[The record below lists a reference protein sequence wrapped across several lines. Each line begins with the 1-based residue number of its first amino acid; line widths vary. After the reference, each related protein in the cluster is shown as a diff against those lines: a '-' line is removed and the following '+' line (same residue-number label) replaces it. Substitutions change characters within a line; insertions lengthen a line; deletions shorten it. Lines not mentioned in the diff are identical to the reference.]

1 MKLTRTA
8 CSGSGSGMRKQKR
21 AGTENTGIK
30 RKSLKNGTDCD
41 KYRIGQNKACGSDP
55 HALFLLIVSEEKS
68 AAAAI
73 SAESAAAAEEKD
85 DPQAAVI
92 SAAVPAECVSAT
104 SATAAEEK
112 DKPQTGRHTVS
123 VFASASAVCSS

>member
-68 AAAAI
+68 ASAAI
-73 SAESAAAAEEKD
+73 SAESAAAAEKKD

-92 SAAVPAECVSAT
+92 SAAVSAECVSTT
-104 SATAAEEK
+104 SAAAAEEK
-112 DKPQTGRHTVS
+112 DDPQTGRHTVS
-123 VFASASAVCSS
+123 VVASASTVCSS